1 MVVMV
6 KVVGIV
12 VNSGGCDVID
22 GGGSVKGSNG
32 TAVMVV

>member
-1 MVVMV
+1 MV
-6 KVVGIV
+6 KVVVTV
-12 VNSGGCDVID
+12 VNSGGGCDVID